1 MQGRGACA
9 AYLAQAR
16 QLPGSRGCALR
27 HWRGAIPLLIVIAC
41 GQPAC
46 HLVGAAISSGGQ
58 RTLRPA
64 PSALPGGPYVILFA
78 LDGAGYGQFMDAI
91 RSGRATHIGSLLG
104 RRTGPDLFE
113 HAYSVPNAITIM
125 PSCSTA
131 AWSSIMTGR
140 PPAETGVAGDEFFV
154 RSENRFYAPIPLS
167 SRDSGDFVATIDDD
181 LLGKILHAPTVYQQ
195 IKGASDVSLLYVY
208 HGATGYSTLDGQALL
223 HLVGG
228 VIAGKLEGGTPR
240 QSIAP
245 VIDDGSIPE
254 VTKTIRQY
262 GIPKL
267 MVVYFPGVDI
277 YAHGSPNPLPSQTEY
292 LESDIDPD
300 VGKVLD
306 EYSKRGVL
314 SDTYVIF
321 TADHGHTPVLN
332 DREHDLGFRDGNRLF
347 ELLEKIGLR
356 VREPGLELP
365 ADKQDYQAVIADEGF
380 AAYLYLADRS
390 TCPKKGEPCDWRKL
404 PRFRH
409 DTLPVLR
416 ALFRANRR
424 GRLIPGF
431 QGTLDLIFSRDYG
444 SKTAERLPPFEVF
457 DGRRLVPIRD
467 YLAEHPRPD
476 LVEVNRRMNW
486 LGQGPYGDR
495 AGDIVLIAKASMALP
510 IQERYYFSYVSYF
523 AWHGSL
529 TLQDGHIPLVVA
541 KSDASGQQLKRIVE
555 KVVDDPPSA
564 LDVTPLIE
572 SVLAH

>member
-1 MQGRGACA
+1 
-9 AYLAQAR
+9 
-16 QLPGSRGCALR
+16 
-27 HWRGAIPLLIVIAC
+27 V
-41 GQPAC
+41 
-46 HLVGAAISSGGQ
+46 
-58 RTLRPA
+58 
-64 PSALPGGPYVILFA
+64 
-78 LDGAGYGQFMDAI
+78 
-91 RSGRATHIGSLLG
+91 
-104 RRTGPDLFE
+104 
-113 HAYSVPNAITIM
+113 
-125 PSCSTA
+125 
-131 AWSSIMTGR
+131 
-140 PPAETGVAGDEFFV
+140 
-154 RSENRFYAPIPLS
+154 
-167 SRDSGDFVATIDDD
+167 
-181 LLGKILHAPTVYQQ
+181 
-195 IKGASDVSLLYVY
+195 
-208 HGATGYSTLDGQALL
+208 YSTLDSQALL
-223 HLVGG
+223 RLVGG
-228 VIAGKLEGGTPR
+228 VVAGKLEGGTLR

-254 VTKTIRQY
+254 VTETIREH

-277 YAHGSPNPLPSQTEY
+277 YAHGSPNPLPSQAEY
-292 LESDIDPD
+292 LESDIDRD

-306 EYSKRGVL
+306 EYSKRGAL

-332 DREHDLGFRDGNRLF
+332 DHEHDLGIRDGNRLS

-380 AAYLYLADRS
+380 AAYLYLANRS

-409 DTLPVLR
+409 DILPVLR

-444 SKTAERLPPFEVF
+444 SKTAERLPAFEIF
-457 DGRRLVPIRD
+457 DGRRLVPIRN
-467 YLAEHPRPD
+467 YLSEHPRPD

-486 LGQGPYGDR
+486 LGEGPYGDR
-495 AGDIVLIAKASMALP
+495 AGDIVLIAKASMSVP

-529 TLQDGHIPLVVA
+529 TLQDGHIPLIVA
-541 KSDASGQQLKRIVE
+541 KSDASGQLLKRTVE
-555 KVVDDPPSA
+555 KVVDNPPSA

-572 SVLAH
+572 SLLAH

>member
-1 MQGRGACA
+1 VAV
-9 AYLAQAR
+9 L
-16 QLPGSRGCALR
+16 
-27 HWRGAIPLLIVIAC
+27 LLIAIVC

-46 HLVGAAISSGGQ
+46 HLVGHSAISEGW
-58 RTLRPA
+58 RTLQPA
-64 PSALPGGPYVILFA
+64 PSALPEGPYVILFA
-78 LDGAGYGQFMDAI
+78 VDGAGYGQFMDAVH
-91 RSGRATHIGSLLG
+91 SGRATHIESLLG
-104 RRTGPDLFE
+104 RRIGPDLFE
-113 HAYSVPNAITIM
+113 HAYSVPNATTIM
-125 PSCSTA
+125 PSCSAA

-167 SRDSGDFVATIDDD
+167 SRDRGDFVASIDDD
-181 LLGKILHAPTVYQQ
+181 LLGKILHAPTVYQR

-208 HGATGYSTLDGQALL
+208 HGATVYSTLDSQALL
-223 HLVGG
+223 RLVGG
-228 VIAGKLEGGTPR
+228 VVAGRLEGGTLR
-240 QSIAP
+240 QSLAP
-245 VIDDGSIPE
+245 LIDDGSIPE
-254 VTKTIRQY
+254 VSETIREH

-292 LESDIDPD
+292 LESNIDRD

-306 EYSKRGVL
+306 EYSKRGAL
-314 SDTYVIF
+314 GDAYVIF
-321 TADHGHTPVLN
+321 TADHGHTPVLD
-332 DREHDLGFRDGNRLF
+332 DREHDLGIRDGNRLF

-356 VREPGLELP
+356 VREPGLQLP

-390 TCPKKGEPCDWRKL
+390 TCSKKGEPCDWRKL

-409 DTLPVLR
+409 DILPVLH

-424 GRLIPGF
+424 GKLIPEL

-444 SKTAERLPPFEVF
+444 SKTAGRLPPFEIF
-457 DGRRLVPIRD
+457 NGRRLVPIRN
-467 YLAEHPRPD
+467 YLSEHPRPE

-486 LGQGPYGDR
+486 LSEGPYGDR
-495 AGDIVLIAKASMALP
+495 AGDIVLITKASMSLP

-529 TLQDGHIPLVVA
+529 TLQDGHIPLIVA
-541 KSDASGQQLKRIVE
+541 KSDVSGQQLKRTVE
-555 KVVDDPPSA
+555 KVVADPPSA

-572 SVLAH
+572 SLLAH